1 VAYFDVFGVFFLFF
15 LSLVVSTIASGF
27 LVSEMAYYISSGT

>member
-1 VAYFDVFGVFFLFF
+1 